1 MITGIAH
8 NAVTV
13 RDMKESLCFYTE
25 ALGFKKAFEIANP
38 ETGAVNQTI
47 AENLEFW
54 GPILE
59 FLIGAPYLLAL
70 VFAFVVCLAAQD
82 ISLLVL
88 VIFLV
93 PTLSLAISIV
103 APYFTMAFVMDTIT
117 LGMGTEIA
125 MEGAAASSVAM
136 AMAGPTAS
144 AAVGCYYAFLQVAF
158 AAVAVLFESL
168 FFFSRMK

>member
-1 MITGIAH
+1 MFEKLGDKLFSKLMLMLGAA
-8 NAVTV
+8 AVLEFSYLAV
-13 RDMKESLCFYTE
+13 
-25 ALGFKKAFEIANP
+25 LGTFTNP